1 MSEESDFKVAV
12 DATVAEKVPSV
23 VVSKSDIPS
32 RIESMGILSRIVR
45 TITHFFFDTVETLV
59 VALSIFVVVYLFVA
73 QPHEV
78 KGSSMEPSFYS
89 NEYILT
95 DKLSY
100 KFRSPERGDVIVFKS
115 PTNPD
120 LDYIKRV
127 IGLPGDKVKVEKGY
141 VYVNG
146 LELQEPYLKDQTF
159 LSPSNMLKEGVE
171 ITVPEGFYFAMGDN
185 RPNSSDSREFGPI
198 SGKSIVGRAIFRY
211 WPISELGL
219 VSHVTY

>member
-100 KFRSPERGDVIVFKS
+100 KFRSPER
-115 PTNPD
+115 
-120 LDYIKRV
+120 
-127 IGLPGDKVKVEKGY
+127 
-141 VYVNG
+141 
-146 LELQEPYLKDQTF
+146 
-159 LSPSNMLKEGVE
+159 
-171 ITVPEGFYFAMGDN
+171 
-185 RPNSSDSREFGPI
+185 
-198 SGKSIVGRAIFRY
+198 
-211 WPISELGL
+211 
-219 VSHVTY
+219 